1 MNRYYA
7 ATIPGIFA
15 LFAVWFGNGI
25 WHGAE
30 WKYIIYGLYYYV
42 IMVLGM
48 LLEPAFV
55 SFCSKLNI
63 DRNASWYHTMQ
74 VVRTFSVILLYFIG
88 KKQENGHSIREL
100 ILAQPLPIRWAIY
113 IIPIVLIIIAG
124 AYGPGWGVAD
134 FIYAKF

>member
-1 MNRYYA
+1 MSFSTKGPCRSKFRASGFASGMESHTGATAVSATAESA
-7 ATIPGIFA
+7 AGKAAVT
-15 LFAVWFGNGI
+15 LLSVLSFAV
-25 WHGAE
+25 
-30 WKYIIYGLYYYV
+30 L
-42 IMVLGM
+42 
-48 LLEPAFV
+48 P
-55 SFCSKLNI
+55 
-63 DRNASWYHTMQ
+63 
-74 VVRTFSVILLYFIG
+74 VILLYFIG

>member
-48 LLEPAFV
+48 LLEPVFAAF
-55 SFCSKLNI
+55 CRKCNI
-63 DRNASWYHTMQ
+63 DRNASWYHIMQ
-74 VVRTFSVILLYFIG
+74 TARTFILVNIG
-88 KKQENGHSIREL
+88 ML
-100 ILAQPLPIRWAIY
+100 IFRAKLKRCYRYALFCISSMEQQSLFLA
-113 IIPIVLIIIAG
+113 
-124 AYGPGWGVAD
+124 D
-134 FIYAKF
+134 SF

>member
-1 MNRYYA
+1 MTER
-7 ATIPGIFA
+7 TQKDRL
-15 LFAVWFGNGI
+15 LFKLDF
-25 WHGAE
+25 
-30 WKYIIYGLYYYV
+30 
-42 IMVLGM
+42 
-48 LLEPAFV
+48 LLIA
-55 SFCSKLNI
+55 
-63 DRNASWYHTMQ
+63 
-74 VVRTFSVILLYFIG
+74 FSVILLYFIG

>member
-74 VVRTFSVILLYFIG
+74 VVRTFILVNIGMSLGKVI
-88 KKQENGHSIREL
+88 KEL
-100 ILAQPLPIRWAIY
+100 ATQDGQNAWFRIST
-113 IIPIVLIIIAG
+113 
-124 AYGPGWGVAD
+124 VAWK
-134 FIYAKF
+134 I